1 MLQVWS
7 SYSTSLMETEI
18 KERLQFFFEEA
29 LYLKPNYLIIDLKES
44 NYAISP
50 QLFLWIKNKIIFPAQ
65 KIGIQRTAI
74 VQSTDFITS
83 LFTEK
88 IFENRSMVNRRFFNE
103 ISKANDWLTESYL
116 CLVVPEIQRE
126 SLPLHP
132 K

>member
-1 MLQVWS
+1 
-7 SYSTSLMETEI
+7 METEI

-29 LYLKPNYLIIDLKES
+29 LNLKPNYLLIDLKES

-65 KIGIQRTAI
+65 KIGIQRTAV

-88 IFENRSMVNRRFFNE
+88 IFENRSMVNRRFFYE
-103 ISKANDWLTESYL
+103 ISKAKDWLT
-116 CLVVPEIQRE
+116 
-126 SLPLHP
+126 
-132 K
+132 